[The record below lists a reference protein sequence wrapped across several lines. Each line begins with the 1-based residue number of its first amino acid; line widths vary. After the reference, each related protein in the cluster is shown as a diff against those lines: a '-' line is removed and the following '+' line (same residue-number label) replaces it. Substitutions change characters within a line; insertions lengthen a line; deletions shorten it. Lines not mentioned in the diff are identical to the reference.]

1 MIAPYV
7 LRLLCLCL
15 ASFFVVNGV
24 AGLTAGF
31 ASRVAVRMAE
41 KMRPRLAARF
51 LFCVRLLPFLLGI
64 GAVLAL
70 CIPSYLWLEP
80 NGTFERVGLACL
92 TLALLAAA
100 SWLLSIVR
108 SARAIA
114 ASLRCNQTWQ
124 QESRETLLKEEL
136 APALVVEKEA
146 PLLALAGVLR
156 PQLIISESVL
166 RSLSG
171 DQLEVAL
178 QHESAHRVSRDNL
191 KRLVFLLAPDPLPFF
206 GGFSFLEQAWAK
218 FTEWAADDDAT
229 RGDSLR
235 AISLAGALVRVARMG
250 AGPRLSLLHTSLLGS
265 DHDLS
270 ARIERLLQTE
280 TVHAAQLPRP
290 RMLMATASAGAAAC
304 LATLILWPATLSSVH
319 RLLEQFLR

>member
-7 LRLLCLCL
+7 LRLVCLCL

-24 AGLTAGF
+24 AGLTAF
-31 ASRVAVRMAE
+31 LASRAIVRMAE
-41 KMRPRLAARF
+41 KMRPRFATRF
-51 LFCVRLLPFLLGI
+51 LLCVRLLPFLLGI

-80 NGTFERVGLACL
+80 NGTFERVGLVCL
-92 TLALLAAA
+92 TLALLATA

-114 ASLRCNQTWQ
+114 VSLRCNRTWR

-136 APALVVEKEA
+136 PPALVVQKEA

-156 PQLIISESVL
+156 PRLVISESVL
-166 RSLSG
+166 RSLSR

-178 QHESAHRVSRDNL
+178 QHEKAHGVSRDNL
-191 KRLVFLLAPDPLPFF
+191 KRLVFLLAPDPFPFF
-206 GGFSFLEQAWAK
+206 GGFSFLEQAWVK
-218 FTEWAADDDAT
+218 FTEWAADDEAT
-229 RGDSLR
+229 RGDSIR
-235 AISLAGALVRVARMG
+235 AISLAAALVSVARMG
-250 AGPRLSLLHTSLLGS
+250 IGPRLSLLHTSLMAG
-265 DHDLS
+265 DQDLS

-280 TVHAAQLPRP
+280 TVHPAPLPRS
-290 RMLMATASAGAAAC
+290 RALLATAGAGVAVC
-304 LATLILWPATLSSVH
+304 FATLILWPATLSSVH